1 MPKKID
7 KYILGDTIGKGT
19 FSKVKYAVDT
29 TTNQEYAIKI
39 IDRQMIVREGME
51 SQLKREIAI
60 MNILKHKHVIQLKE
74 VLQSQHNIYIVLELV
89 TGGELFDKIVK
100 AKRFPEQVARRYFQ
114 QLISAMDYC
123 HSNGIAHRDLKP
135 ENLLLDAQDNVKI
148 SDFGL
153 SNFSNHD
160 QSYLMTTTCGTPNY
174 VAPEVLSEK
183 GYVGF
188 KADVWSA
195 GIILFVM
202 LCGYLPFEDENI
214 KQLFQ
219 KIEKGQ
225 YRLPSFLSD
234 GAKHLI
240 SRMLVVNPEQRVTIK
255 DIINDPWFA
264 EGYQKEDGSN
274 LLVNLGTKEE
284 EEKATKDAIGSTT
297 ETTANVQDN
306 FKIGSFSKKKKSWRD
321 TDLQHGLNA
330 FELISM
336 LYEETNVLQGLLV
349 TDCSSYYQKA
359 RIIPNRETSLFC
371 KGVVDVVIKTF
382 ISLLEDL
389 KANPNVKDGLIRC
402 NYVLPNQVI
411 SFSVRVTPIKGG
423 ICFVEI
429 RKIKG
434 PMLEFAKIFRVLL
447 QKIEGF
453 SLTKRDSTNKD
464 FLKDLIILDEQQTA
478 AAAAAAAVTTG
489 EQPPLTPK
497 SAQQNQQQQ
506 QVFQQE
512 GKKRKPSQGK

>member
-1 MPKKID
+1 
-7 KYILGDTIGKGT
+7 
-19 FSKVKYAVDT
+19 
-29 TTNQEYAIKI
+29 
-39 IDRQMIVREGME
+39 
-51 SQLKREIAI
+51 
-60 MNILKHKHVIQLKE
+60 
-74 VLQSQHNIYIVLELV
+74 
-89 TGGELFDKIVK
+89 
-100 AKRFPEQVARRYFQ
+100 
-114 QLISAMDYC
+114 
-123 HSNGIAHRDLKP
+123 
-135 ENLLLDAQDNVKI
+135 
-148 SDFGL
+148 
-153 SNFSNHD
+153 
-160 QSYLMTTTCGTPNY
+160 
-174 VAPEVLSEK
+174 
-183 GYVGF
+183 
-188 KADVWSA
+188 
-195 GIILFVM
+195 
-202 LCGYLPFEDENI
+202 
-214 KQLFQ
+214 
-219 KIEKGQ
+219 
-225 YRLPSFLSD
+225 
-234 GAKHLI
+234 
-240 SRMLVVNPEQRVTIK
+240 MLVVNPEQRATIK

-264 EGYQKEDGSN
+264 EGYQKEDGNN

-297 ETTANVQDN
+297 ETTANAQDVTNN

-321 TDLQHGLNA
+321 TDLQNGLNA

-336 LYEETNVLQGLLV
+336 LYEETNVLQGLLF
-349 TDCSSYYQKA
+349 TDCSGYYQKA

-382 ISLLEDL
+382 MSLLEDL

-411 SFSVRVTPIKGG
+411 SFGVRITPIKGG

-429 RKIKG
+429 KKIKG

-447 QKIEGF
+447 QKIEGL

-478 AAAAAAAVTTG
+478 AAAAAAAAAV

-497 SAQQNQQQQ
+497 SAQQNQQLQ